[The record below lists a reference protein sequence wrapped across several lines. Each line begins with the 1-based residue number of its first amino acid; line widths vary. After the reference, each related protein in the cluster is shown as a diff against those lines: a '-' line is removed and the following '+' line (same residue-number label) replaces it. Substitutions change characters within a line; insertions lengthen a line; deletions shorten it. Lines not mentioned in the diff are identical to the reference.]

1 MNLRNGIILFVIV
14 LAVAGA
20 IWAGGDQ
27 GKTEDDAP
35 AVKAPEEP
43 IAQAGESPSSSS
55 QESRDVE
62 KPQKGFRAPHFR
74 LKTLDGETV
83 DLADNGGKPSFINI
97 WASWCPPCR
106 EEMPHIQEAYEKYG
120 DRVNFLMVNLTESD
134 DMDQMQEYLASEGY
148 TFPVLLDE
156 KGEVGDRYGVV
167 SIPVTF
173 AVDEQGVIVHKQMG
187 MMSKQQIFDLM
198 EQLAK

>member
-1 MNLRNGIILFVIV
+1 MWKNRKKVF
-14 LAVAGA
+14 
-20 IWAGGDQ
+20 
-27 GKTEDDAP
+27 AP
-35 AVKAPEEP
+35 P
-43 IAQAGESPSSSS
+43 ISS
-55 QESRDVE
+55 
-62 KPQKGFRAPHFR
+62 
-74 LKTLDGETV
+74 LKTLDGKTV
-83 DLADNGGKPSFINI
+83 DLANNGGKPSFINI

-106 EEMPHIQEAYEKYG
+106 VEMPHIQEAYRKIRGSGQFSHGQFDGVGRYG
-120 DRVNFLMVNLTESD
+120 SD
-134 DMDQMQEYLASEGY
+134 AGVPCLRGIY
-148 TFPVLLDE
+148 FPVLLDE

>member
-1 MNLRNGIILFVIV
+1 
-14 LAVAGA
+14 
-20 IWAGGDQ
+20 
-27 GKTEDDAP
+27 
-35 AVKAPEEP
+35 
-43 IAQAGESPSSSS
+43 
-55 QESRDVE
+55 
-62 KPQKGFRAPHFR
+62 
-74 LKTLDGETV
+74 
-83 DLADNGGKPSFINI
+83 
-97 WASWCPPCR
+97 
-106 EEMPHIQEAYEKYG
+106 MPHIQEAYEKYG